1 MIQIR
6 HALISD
12 LDSILDI
19 VNHEIVYGTALWMT
33 QIRTYDEQL
42 EWFKTHE
49 KAGFPI
55 FVATNEHQKILG
67 FATYGHFRAY
77 DGYKHTVEHS
87 VYLIPEAQGRGLG
100 KQLMQHLVDN
110 ASKNGIHVMIA
121 AITANNQASI
131 RLHEWFGFKHAGIL
145 PQTGIK
151 FDQWLDLL
159 FMYKILNPDLK

>member
-6 HALISD
+6 HALITD
-12 LDSILDI
+12 LNSILEI
-19 VNHEIVYGTALWMT
+19 VNREIIYGTAFWMT
-33 QIRTYDEQL
+33 KVRTYDEQL
-42 EWFKTHE
+42 VWFKNHE
-49 KAGFPI
+49 KEGFPI
-55 FVATNEHQKILG
+55 FVAVNEQQKILG

-100 KQLMQHLVDN
+100 KKLMKHLMNYACQNNV
-110 ASKNGIHVMIA
+110 HVMVA

-151 FDQWLDLL
+151 FEKWLDLL
-159 FMYKILNPDLK
+159 FMYKIINSNH

>member
-6 HALISD
+6 NALITD
-12 LDSILDI
+12 LNSILEI
-19 VNHEIVYGTALWMT
+19 VNREIIYGTAFWMT
-33 QIRTYDEQL
+33 KVRTYDEQL
-42 EWFKTHE
+42 VWFENHE
-49 KAGFPI
+49 KEGFPI
-55 FVATNEHQKILG
+55 FVAVNEQQKILG

-100 KQLMQHLVDN
+100 KKLMKHLMNYACQNNV
-110 ASKNGIHVMIA
+110 HVMVA

-151 FDQWLDLL
+151 FEKWLDLL
-159 FMYKILNPDLK
+159 FMYKIINSDH